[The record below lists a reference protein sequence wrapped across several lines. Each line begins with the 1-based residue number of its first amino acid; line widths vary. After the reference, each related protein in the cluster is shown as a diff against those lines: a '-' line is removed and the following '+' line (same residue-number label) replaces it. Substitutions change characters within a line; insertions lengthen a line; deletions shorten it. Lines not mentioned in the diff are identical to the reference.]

1 MITPALV
8 ISALMVKANKKNKTE
23 IGPFSCFKH
32 KGDLKQREKFNA
44 FKFAI
49 VYLDNDK
56 IIQVNILRQYNLM

>member
-23 IGPFSCFKH
+23 IGPFSCFKR
-32 KGDLKQREKFNA
+32 KGDLKQREKFHT

-49 VYLDNDK
+49 VYLDND
-56 IIQVNILRQYNLM
+56 